1 MDFGA
6 VLFNIGAFA
15 VAVGLLVTVHEFGHF
30 WVARRLGVKVLR
42 FSVGFGKPLLKR
54 TAGADDTEYVV
65 AAVPLG
71 GYVKMLD
78 EREGDVPAAD
88 LDRAFNRQSVYR
100 RMAIVVAG
108 PLFNFLFAIFAY
120 WLMFMIG
127 VAGVKPIVGE
137 VLQGSPAALA
147 GFQPQE
153 EIIAVDG
160 EATPTWESARFAILE
175 AGIDG
180 DGIRVQVRDDAQV
193 LHDRL
198 LVPPSK
204 GLLKESDTDLL
215 TQLGLEPWS
224 PVLPPVI
231 AEVRPGGA
239 AEEGGLRA
247 GDRILRANDKPV
259 TDVDQWIAMIQ
270 AHPGEDLPVRVER
283 DGRPVEL
290 TLVPRPKER
299 DGETVGFIDAAITVE
314 VPEEL
319 RERMRAVVRYGPIQS
334 VAAAVTKTWDMS
346 VLTLRVL
353 GKLVVGEADLRNISG
368 PITIAQYAGLSASL
382 GVEKF
387 LSFLAVVSIS
397 LGILN
402 LLPIPVLDG
411 GHLFYYV
418 IEAVKGSPLSE
429 AAEAIGQRIGLALLM
444 LLMTVA
450 FYNDILRLMN

>member
-1 MDFGA
+1 MDFGSVLSVAKA
-6 VLFNIGAFA
+6 VAAFA
-15 VAVGLLVTVHEFGHF
+15 GAVGVLVTVHEFGHF

-42 FSVGFGKPLLKR
+42 FSVGFGKPLLRR
-54 TAGADDTEYVV
+54 TAGADETEYVI

-127 VAGVKPIVGE
+127 VAGMKPIIGE
-137 VLQGSPAALA
+137 VIAGSPASVA
-147 GFQPQE
+147 GFQPRE
-153 EIIAVDG
+153 EIISVEGD
-160 EATPTWESARFAILE
+160 ATPTWESARFAILE

-180 DGIRVQVRDDAQV
+180 DGISVQVRDDAQV
-193 LHDRL
+193 LHDRF

-215 TQLGLEPWS
+215 TQLGLEPWRPGFVIS
-224 PVLPPVI
+224 KVI
-231 AEVRPGGA
+231 AGKP
-239 AEEGGLRA
+239 AEAGGLRSGDKVLVAA
-247 GDRILRANDKPV
+247 GEKVLDSKHLVSI
-259 TDVDQWIAMIQ
+259 IQ
-270 AHPGEDLPVRVER
+270 AHPGKDLPVTIER
-283 DGRPVEL
+283 NGRTRDLMLRPDREEREGKEIGTIGVSLE
-290 TLVPRPKER
+290 VPKELWDR
-299 DGETVGFIDAAITVE
+299 
-314 VPEEL
+314 L
-319 RERMRAVVRYGPIQS
+319 RTTVRYGPLDS
-334 VAAAVTKTWDMS
+334 MVAGARKTWDMS
-346 VLTLRVL
+346 ALTVRVL

-387 LSFLAVVSIS
+387 LSFLAIVSIS

-411 GHLFYYV
+411 GHFFYYV

-450 FYNDILRLMN
+450 FYNDILRLMS

>member
-6 VLFNIGAFA
+6 ILFNIGAF
-15 VAVGLLVTVHEFGHF
+15 VLAVGLLVTVHEFGHY

-54 TAGADDTEYVV
+54 TAGPDKIEYVV

-78 EREGDVPAAD
+78 EREGAVPAAD
-88 LDRAFNRQSVYR
+88 VHRAFNRQTVYR

-120 WLMFMIG
+120 WVMFMIG
-127 VAGVKPIVGE
+127 VAGVKPIIGE
-137 VLQGSPAALA
+137 VVPGSPAALA

-153 EIIAVDG
+153 EIVTVAG
-160 EATPTWESARFAILE
+160 EATPTWENARFALLE

-180 DGIRVQVRDDAQV
+180 DGIPVEVRDDDQI
-193 LHDRL
+193 LHDRFL
-198 LVPPSK
+198 IPPSK

-215 TQLGLEPWS
+215 TQLGLEPWR

-239 AEEGGLRA
+239 AEEGGLQKA
-247 GDRILRANDKPV
+247 DQILRADGEPV
-259 TDVDQWIAMIQ
+259 TSVDQWIGIIQ
-270 AHPGEDLPVRVER
+270 AHAGEELPVQVER
-283 DGRPVEL
+283 DGRAVNL
-290 TLVPRPKER
+290 TLVPRPKQR
-299 DGETVGFIDAAITVE
+299 DGETVGFIDASITVDI
-314 VPEEL
+314 PEEL
-319 RERMRAVVRYGPIQS
+319 RERMRAVVRYGPIDS
-334 VAAAVTKTWDMS
+334 AAAAITKTWDMS
-346 VLTLRVL
+346 VLTVRVL

-382 GVEKF
+382 GMEKF
-387 LSFLAVVSIS
+387 LGFLAVVSIS

-411 GHLFYYV
+411 GHLFYYA
-418 IEAVKGSPLSE
+418 IEVAKGSPLSE
-429 AAEAIGQRIGLALLM
+429 SAEAIGQRIGLALLM

-450 FYNDILRLMN
+450 FYNDILRLMS